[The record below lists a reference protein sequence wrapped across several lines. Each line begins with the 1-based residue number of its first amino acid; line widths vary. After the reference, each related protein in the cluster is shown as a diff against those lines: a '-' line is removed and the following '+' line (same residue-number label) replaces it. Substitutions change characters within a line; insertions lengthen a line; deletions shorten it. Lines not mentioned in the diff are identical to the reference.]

1 MNKSML
7 KRTALASLATIVL
20 ATGAASLAGAMPSP
34 ATDDDRPSAVI
45 DKATT
50 RIEAAVA
57 AGRIDQARADTILA
71 GLEDRIAERLESG
84 HEGMRGTHEG
94 RPGMDGMHEGRP
106 GMDGMHEG
114 RPGMDGMHKGRPG
127 MDGTHEGRPGM
138 KRAGMERA
146 GIGVVSDTLDIE
158 PADLVERLRSGET
171 VADIA
176 GDRTDDVIAAI
187 IDSATERIES
197 AVAAGRIDQAKADTI
212 LAGLEDRIAE
222 RLESGPPD
230 KGTHEGHE
238 GMRGMGEG
246 HEGMRGMG
254 GMGMLRPV
262 R

>member
-84 HEGMRGTHEG
+84 HEGMRG
-94 RPGMDGMHEGRP
+94 MHEGRP
-106 GMDGMHEG
+106 GMDGM
-114 RPGMDGMHKGRPG
+114 
-127 MDGTHEGRPGM
+127 HEGRPGM

-176 GDRTDDVIAAI
+176 GDRTDDVVDAI

-230 KGTHEGHE
+230 KGMGE

>member
-84 HEGMRGTHEG
+84 
-94 RPGMDGMHEGRP
+94 
-106 GMDGMHEG
+106 
-114 RPGMDGMHKGRPG
+114 
-127 MDGTHEGRPGM
+127 
-138 KRAGMERA
+138 
-146 GIGVVSDTLDIE
+146 
-158 PADLVERLRSGET
+158 
-171 VADIA
+171 
-176 GDRTDDVIAAI
+176 
-187 IDSATERIES
+187 
-197 AVAAGRIDQAKADTI
+197 
-212 LAGLEDRIAE
+212 
-222 RLESGPPD
+222 PPD
-230 KGTHEGHE
+230 KGMGE

>member
-84 HEGMRGTHEG
+84 HEGMRGMHEG

-114 RPGMDGMHKGRPG
+114 RPGMDGM
-127 MDGTHEGRPGM
+127 HEGRPGM

-176 GDRTDDVIAAI
+176 GDRTDDVVDAI

-230 KGTHEGHE
+230 KGMGE

>member
-1 MNKSML
+1 
-7 KRTALASLATIVL
+7 
-20 ATGAASLAGAMPSP
+20 
-34 ATDDDRPSAVI
+34 
-45 DKATT
+45 
-50 RIEAAVA
+50 
-57 AGRIDQARADTILA
+57 
-71 GLEDRIAERLESG
+71 
-84 HEGMRGTHEG
+84 
-94 RPGMDGMHEGRP
+94 
-106 GMDGMHEG
+106 
-114 RPGMDGMHKGRPG
+114 